1 MEKHKMKKIV
11 LLSERLPYPPTSG
24 TKNLL
29 YNYCKILHE
38 KLNLEVINISFLEQ
52 DENISAKPDFISR
65 VYTMPNPSG
74 KTKLKNIILKT
85 FIRREYPLQV
95 SLFWDPAIKE
105 KIDDIIHDE
114 RPDYVIADF
123 IRTTEYLKDYT
134 GSKIADLQDLL
145 SLRYERQ
152 LKVDLR
158 TINPYG
164 AYLFRLPK
172 FAQTVL

>member
-1 MEKHKMKKIV
+1 MKKIV

-74 KTKLKNIILKT
+74 KTKLKNKKT
-85 FIRREYPLQV
+85 GWYIEKDRAGSNSHGGSAYKLFNNKGKREATLDKNGKV
-95 SLFWDPAIKE
+95 
-105 KIDDIIHDE
+105 
-114 RPDYVIADF
+114 
-123 IRTTEYLKDYT
+123 
-134 GSKIADLQDLL
+134 
-145 SLRYERQ
+145 LR
-152 LKVDLR
+152 K
-158 TINPYG
+158 
-164 AYLFRLPK
+164 
-172 FAQTVL
+172 

>member
-1 MEKHKMKKIV
+1 MKKIV

-74 KTKLKNIILKT
+74 KTKLKNIEKSVDKRLETWYSIK
-85 FIRREYPLQV
+85 V
-95 SLFWDPAIKE
+95 AAIT
-105 KIDDIIHDE
+105 
-114 RPDYVIADF
+114 ADS
-123 IRTTEYLKDYT
+123 E
-134 GSKIADLQDLL
+134 
-145 SLRYERQ
+145 E
-152 LKVDLR
+152 
-158 TINPYG
+158 PW
-164 AYLFRLPK
+164 
-172 FAQTVL
+172 

>member
-1 MEKHKMKKIV
+1 MKKIV

-74 KTKLKNIILKT
+74 KTKIRNIILMKRESSKT
-85 FIRREYPLQV
+85 AGRRSRE
-95 SLFWDPAIKE
+95 
-105 KIDDIIHDE
+105 IIISS
-114 RPDYVIADF
+114 RSATAVMP
-123 IRTTEYLKDYT
+123 
-134 GSKIADLQDLL
+134 
-145 SLRYERQ
+145 
-152 LKVDLR
+152 
-158 TINPYG
+158 PW
-164 AYLFRLPK
+164 
-172 FAQTVL
+172 